1 MGSPW
6 VVGTILGGYK
16 LHFRRR
22 PPWFRGVRVTA
33 LPGDFKGEV
42 LLQEIASLLGKGAVR
57 GLEPG
62 GSVDFIPLTL
72 WSRSGAAAGGRS
84 WACASLAGLW
94 FRMLSLAPVLQA
106 VSEGQWF
113 TSLDR
118 EDACFR
124 VPGHPEHGEFLRF
137 TFQAS
142 PSALPGSAH
151 FHECV
156 DGALVPL
163 SLREFRFWISWTT
176 GWSVPLPGSR

>member
-1 MGSPW
+1 M
-6 VVGTILGGYK
+6 VGTILGGCK

-33 LPGDFKGEV
+33 LPVGFEGEV
-42 LLQEIASLLGKGAVR
+42 LLQEISSLLGKGAVR

-72 WSRSGAAAGGRS
+72 WSRSGAAAGGLS
-84 WACASLAGLW
+84 WACASLARLW
-94 FRMLSLAPVLQA
+94 LRMLSPAPVLRA

-113 TSLDR
+113 TSLDLK
-118 EDACFR
+118 DAYFR
-124 VPGHPEHGEFLRF
+124 VPGRPEHGKFLRF

-151 FHECV
+151 FHKCM

-163 SLREFRFWISWTT
+163 SLQEFRF
-176 GWSVPLPGSR
+176 